1 MASPLAITHSRSQL
15 PPLAD
20 GLRAVG
26 QVNTQRVTE
35 KLKTWCMRLKQYLLT
50 AQSFALVAL
59 LPVQW
64 AQTSPNFFLEVK
76 ELLQ

>member
-1 MASPLAITHSRSQL
+1 
-15 PPLAD
+15 
-20 GLRAVG
+20 
-26 QVNTQRVTE
+26 
-35 KLKTWCMRLKQYLLT
+35 MRLKQYLLT